1 MMKERDRRAA
11 AAAARPKTHD
21 EKLREALIERYANLD
36 RRSWVQRWRFFAKR
50 ASWFLVVNGSYVLKR
65 LLDILAS
72 SLGIFLLLP
81 VFLVT
86 AIAIRLESPGP
97 VFFKQKRVGR
107 WGRLFTIW
115 KFRSMYVDAEERKAE
130 LMESNEMEGGVI
142 FKMKDDPR
150 VTKVGR
156 IIRKTSI
163 DELPQL
169 WNVLMGDMSLVGPRP
184 PVPAEVDQYSLS
196 DRRRLEVIPGI
207 TCIWQISGRSEI
219 PFDQQVELDVQY
231 IQSQSLWTDFKIL
244 LKTVPALV
252 LGSGAY

>member
-1 MMKERDRRAA
+1 MTTDVTAA
-11 AAAARPKTHD
+11 GSESAARPLSHD
-21 EKLREALIERYANLD
+21 ARLREAVIARYAKLD
-36 RRSWVQRWRFFAKR
+36 RRNWLQCGRFYAKR
-50 ASWFLVVNGSYVLKR
+50 ASWVLVVNGSYLVKR
-65 LLDILAS
+65 MLDISVAAVAM
-72 SLGIFLLLP
+72 LLLVP
-81 VFLVT
+81 VFLGT

-97 VFFKQKRVGR
+97 VFFTQKRVGR
-107 WGRLFTIW
+107 WGQLFTIW
-115 KFRSMYVDAEERKAE
+115 KFRSMYADAEARKAE
-130 LMESNEMEGGVI
+130 LMARNEMQGGVL

-156 IIRKTSI
+156 FIRKTSI

-169 WNVLMGDMSLVGPRP
+169 WNVLIGDMSLVGPRP
-184 PVPAEVDQYSLS
+184 PVPSEVDQYSLS

-219 PFDQQVELDVQY
+219 PFEQQVELDVEY

-244 LKTVPALV
+244 LKTVPALL